1 MRPLLAVRAARM
13 ALFHGTANRSLAGL
27 APHVEHRSP
36 TTKRMGHV
44 HIWVYGNTDATESGI
59 PNSLCTTDF

>member
-1 MRPLLAVRAARM
+1 MRPLPAVRAARL
-13 ALFHGTANRSLAGL
+13 ALVRGTANQSSAGL

-36 TTKRMGHV
+36 TIKHVDHV
-44 HIWVYGNTDATESGI
+44 HVWVYGNTGANESGI

>member
-1 MRPLLAVRAARM
+1 M
-13 ALFHGTANRSLAGL
+13 ALFRGAANQSSADL

-36 TTKRMGHV
+36 TTKHVDHV
-44 HIWVYGNTDATESGI
+44 HIWAYGNTGANESGI

>member
-1 MRPLLAVRAARM
+1 M

-27 APHVEHRSP
+27 APHVEHRSS